1 MNYYNNDNVF
11 LNDEK
16 NIKKCLKSFLVGK
29 KYIDTDND
37 KAYEY
42 LKQCIQILND
52 IKEKKIK
59 VSDEYAHLI
68 DETETECCKYL
79 TQSLKTTIDKP
90 LKKYNINNEYKFL
103 FDIIDTGSIQKLKEY
118 KYGEIDFTIY
128 NENGLTPLHYAIKV
142 GDTSFIKY
150 ALRIGAHID
159 ITTKYGHT
167 LLEYACLEKDP
178 NMINFLSMYGSDMKK
193 HIEFRDGKKYD
204 NKGSELDILLLEK
217 IVMNNGND
225 NDNDIKYLNFI
236 NNYLNNDEF
245 IELEHIDKKRITI
258 KEFIIKL
265 DNLLDNLNT
274 EARNTYLEIIK
285 EELNHDLSFKLG
297 CPTNKIHLILYN
309 LVPFIDYNNLRLG
322 WLLSLEIKYLIFKIL
337 RNKTKINTVSLK
349 NELRELI
356 YNGYSE
362 NQIVPDGLL
371 QTIVLQ
377 WLDKIKV

>member
-217 IVMNNGND
+217 IVMNNS

-265 DNLLDNLNT
+265 DNLLDDLNT